1 MIYVAHPYTTGKT
14 NLTLREILVKVA
26 TFAYSAHIQ
35 KLILFHPVLM
45 GENIL
50 RWSGNLNRDENQ
62 SYEFWERHDA
72 AMISISEAFWVLSID
87 GWADSDGVLNEIEQA
102 HFFDIPTFLITEGKS
117 CYFVE
122 KAKFVSSIQTKYT
135 ILKGARLEIKKE
147 V

>member
-1 MIYVAHPYTTGKT
+1 MTYVAHPYTTGKT

-26 TFAYSAHIQ
+26 TFAYSAHLQRIV
-35 KLILFHPVLM
+35 LYHPVLM

-62 SYEFWERHDA
+62 SYEFWQWHDEK
-72 AMISISEAFWVLSID
+72 MIEICEAFWVLGID
-87 GWADSDGVLNEIEQA
+87 GWTDSDGVSEEIQRA
-102 HFFDIPTFLITEGKS
+102 HRRDISTFLVTEGKS

-122 KAKFVSSIQTKYT
+122 KTEFVLSIPTKYT
-135 ILKGARLEIKKE
+135 ILEGAKLVIKKE